1 MDFFYFVQCKKEFIG
16 TLLNDLGGSPPRS
29 RCVSSHNSP
38 PHKRGD
44 EGDNLG
50 GHLLARITG
59 HVQLRK
65 EEKYKE
71 TLLT

>member
-1 MDFFYFVQCKKEFIG
+1 MSRHT
-16 TLLNDLGGSPPRS
+16 TLLPTSAAWGGVLRDETK
-29 RCVSSHNSP
+29 N
-38 PHKRGD
+38 GY